1 MSLIILSKQKKDIS
15 IQDLKLICNLKDQKW
30 NHGIKSQINWF
41 KKNVKSKDIHNLLFI
56 KKVLV
61 GYVLLRERSCIKNEN
76 IKKFLLFDTLIIK
89 EKYQNKGYAKIM
101 MNFTNKMIRKK
112 KMASFLI
119 CEKEMIRF
127 YQKFDWF
134 LLKNSSFKI
143 MDHDFS
149 SNGMAFNLKKYQKN
163 VIKKHLFEFFFSK

>member
-76 IKKFLLFDTLIIK
+76 IKKYLLFDTLIIK
-89 EKYQNKGYAKIM
+89 EEYQNKGYARIM
-101 MNFTNKMIRKK
+101 MNFTNEIIRKK

-119 CEKEMIRF
+119 CEKEMIKF
-127 YQKFDWF
+127 YQRFNWF
-134 LLKNSSFKI
+134 LLETSSFKI
-143 MDHDFS
+143 MDHNFS
-149 SNGMAFNLKKYQKN
+149 SNGMAFNLKKQQDKIGEN
-163 VIKKHLFEFFFSK
+163 ILNFFFSK